1 MNGLNKKYTDLI
13 LYNIISL
20 VTHINLHNY
29 YKYNVFLDNI
39 QIFKIFPQ
47 QQNIMVYSMKKYVE
61 NFQFFLQKISVYTIF
76 LR

>member
-1 MNGLNKKYTDLI
+1 MNGLDKKYTDLI

-39 QIFKIFPQ
+39 QIFKFFPQ
-47 QQNIMVYSMKKYVE
+47 QQNIMLYTMEKYVE
-61 NFQFFLQKISVYTIF
+61 NFQFFLQKISVYAIF